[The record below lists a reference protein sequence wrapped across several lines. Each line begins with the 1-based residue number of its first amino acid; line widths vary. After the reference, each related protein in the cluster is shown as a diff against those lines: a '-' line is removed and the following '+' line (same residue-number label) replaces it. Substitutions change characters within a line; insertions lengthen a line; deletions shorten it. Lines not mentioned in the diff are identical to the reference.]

1 MMSVVQAN
9 LLCGYEVR
17 MIREWKIV
25 QSPRT
30 QKSYGIF
37 TVSQQLR
44 LLYTIVDIV
53 EKVLLLALY
62 RSSPS

>member
-37 TVSQQLR
+37 AVSQQLR
-44 LLYTIVDIV
+44 LFIYD
-53 EKVLLLALY
+53 
-62 RSSPS
+62 SPETLNRAAR